1 MCLLDNRCKSRGVME
16 LASLLTERKIPNV
29 EVLALESNE
38 IDEEFTH
45 DLSFRITERRVPNL
59 HEFCIGGNSIGD
71 EMRFIFSAISR
82 VTRSV

>member
-1 MCLLDNRCKSRGVME
+1 ME

-45 DLSFRITERRVPNL
+45 DWSFRITERRVPNL
-59 HEFCIGGNSIGD
+59 HEFCIG
-71 EMRFIFSAISR
+71 
-82 VTRSV
+82 